1 MRCAGVDIFEGSK
14 LVFEWRP
21 AEGVADLLRL
31 DIRDRDRGERP
42 ALTGEADDQRGSNRD
57 GEQRSPVDSIT

>member
-31 DIRDRDRGERP
+31 DMDVIVTAENDLP
-42 ALTGEADDQRGSNRD
+42 
-57 GEQRSPVDSIT
+57 